1 MEGTGLDNA
10 TRLYRIRRTCN
21 EMLADRGYVIGTV
34 SNIFMRGMCCI
45 VLVAAHGVLPCPL
58 LIPHCR
64 CLRGVCAYVQTLAAY
79 LGMSIL
85 S

>member
-34 SNIFMRGMCCI
+34 SNITEGQCAAFCCCTPCAA
-45 VLVAAHGVLPCPL
+45 VAPADT
-58 LIPHCR
+58 HCR
-64 CLRGVCAYVQTLAAY
+64 CFRGVVCQCQDS
-79 LGMSIL
+79 GG
-85 S
+85 

>member
-34 SNIFMRGMCCI
+34 SNI
-45 VLVAAHGVLPCPL
+45 
-58 LIPHCR
+58 
-64 CLRGVCAYVQTLAAY
+64 T
-79 LGMSIL
+79 
-85 S
+85 